1 MICKPTLL
9 KAKLISL
16 ASKFLREDLLKLAD
30 LNKGDWII
38 DVLSSIKPWDSMGI
52 DCRAGLIS
60 LMTLLG
66 GKSLEQ
72 IPLFLADMD
81 QPCRIEVINKY
92 EKVLKYFF
100 KS

>member
-1 MICKPTLL
+1 
-9 KAKLISL
+9 
-16 ASKFLREDLLKLAD
+16 
-30 LNKGDWII
+30 
-38 DVLSSIKPWDSMGI
+38 MGI

>member
-1 MICKPTLL
+1 M
-9 KAKLISL
+9 
-16 ASKFLREDLLKLAD
+16 ASKFLREDLLKLANF
-30 LNKGDWII
+30 NKGDWII
-38 DVLSSIKPWDSMGI
+38 DVLSTIKPWDSIRI

-81 QPCRIEVINKY
+81 QSCRIEVINKY